1 MVAFVGH
8 RTGGIN
14 TGEGFPGSSLNEGKR
29 DLRPL
34 LASRGLIAGA
44 RFAQRNSPTKQS
56 GPARGGVINHH
67 RRLHY
72 DIVTAGSSPADPCH
86 S

>member
-14 TGEGFPGSSLNEGKR
+14 KGEGFPGSSLNEGKR

-44 RFAQRNSPTKQS
+44 RFAQRNSPPQQS
-56 GPARGGVINHH
+56 GPARGVGVVNHH
-67 RRLHY
+67 RGLL
-72 DIVTAGSSPADPCH
+72 TPF
-86 S
+86 

>member
-44 RFAQRNSPTKQS
+44 RFAQRNSPPQQS
-56 GPARGGVINHH
+56 GPARGGG
-67 RRLHY
+67 Y
-72 DIVTAGSSPADPCH
+72 
-86 S
+86 